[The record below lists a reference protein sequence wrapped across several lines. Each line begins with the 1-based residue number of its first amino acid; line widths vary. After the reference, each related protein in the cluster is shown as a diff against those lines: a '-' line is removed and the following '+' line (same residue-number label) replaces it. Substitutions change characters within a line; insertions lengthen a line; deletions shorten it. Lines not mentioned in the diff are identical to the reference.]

1 VARAASRSAIATKVF
16 FIGVF
21 LSIGY
26 GPRELRISYRTLRRP
41 GNFWGFWGYGVGAK
55 CDVLFEGAQAA
66 EVQEGRLLMMQ
77 AGRNPLVALKMA
89 KKKLITQKETAEE
102 LGIRK
107 GTCFVCCER

>member
-1 VARAASRSAIATKVF
+1 
-16 FIGVF
+16 
-21 LSIGY
+21 
-26 GPRELRISYRTLRRP
+26 
-41 GNFWGFWGYGVGAK
+41 
-55 CDVLFEGAQAA
+55 
-66 EVQEGRLLMMQ
+66 VQEGRLLMMQ